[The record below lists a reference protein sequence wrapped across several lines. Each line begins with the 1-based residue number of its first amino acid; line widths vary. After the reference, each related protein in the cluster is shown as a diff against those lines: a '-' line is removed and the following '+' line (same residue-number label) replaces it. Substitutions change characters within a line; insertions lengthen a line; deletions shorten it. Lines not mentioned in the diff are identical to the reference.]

1 VAAQSATDGSMLAL
15 YREGLAMRRHE
26 GALRAEI
33 ALDWLPER
41 DGVIAFDRG
50 DVRCVT
56 NLSQQPADLPPHAEV
71 LLASDQLADGLLLP
85 DTTAWLR
92 T

>member
-1 VAAQSATDGSMLAL
+1 
-15 YREGLAMRRHE
+15 
-26 GALRAEI
+26 
-33 ALDWLPER
+33 
-41 DGVIAFDRG
+41 
-50 DVRCVT
+50 
-56 NLSQQPADLPPHAEV
+56 LSRQPADLPPHAGV